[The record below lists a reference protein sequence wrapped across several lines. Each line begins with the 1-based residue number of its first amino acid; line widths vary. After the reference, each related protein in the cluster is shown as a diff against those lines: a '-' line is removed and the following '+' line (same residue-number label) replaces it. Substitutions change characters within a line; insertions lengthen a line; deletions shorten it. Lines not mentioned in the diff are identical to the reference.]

1 MRVSQTQRMVAGA
14 AAPLGD
20 FGRLMRRLHVD
31 GPLLGGLLLIS
42 AFGLFVLY
50 SAVGEN
56 LRLWMSQLVR
66 FGVALV
72 AMLVVAQLSPDF
84 LRRWTPLAY
93 VGGLVLLLL
102 VLLTGD
108 VIQGARRWLDLG
120 VRFQPSEIMKL
131 AVPMMAAWYLH
142 DRQIPPKVS
151 SLLLITVLIAVPTF
165 MIARQPDLGTSLLIA
180 ASGVIVVVLAGLS
193 VRLMLGLAVLSVP
206 GAMLLWTFMQD
217 YQRQRVLTLLDPNSD
232 PLGAGYN
239 IIQSKI
245 AIGSGGLF
253 GKGWTNGSQAQLE
266 FLPER
271 DTDFI
276 FAVMAEE
283 LGLLGV
289 LALIGLYMFVIGRG
303 LFIAIQA
310 GDTFSRLL
318 AGTISLTFFIYVFV
332 NTAMVTGL
340 VPVVGIP
347 LPLVSF
353 GGTSMVT
360 LMAGFGILM
369 SIHSHRKLLPH

>member
-1 MRVSQTQRMVAGA
+1 MRPSNTQQPFLGKAV
-14 AAPLGD
+14 PLRN
-20 FGRLMRRLHVD
+20 FGLIYRRLRID
-31 GPLLGGLLLIS
+31 GPLLGGILLIC
-42 AFGLFVLY
+42 ALGLVVLY

-56 LRLWMSQLVR
+56 MRLWTSQIVR
-66 FGVALV
+66 LGVALV
-72 AMLVVAQLSPDF
+72 AMLVAAQMSPDF
-84 LRRWTPLAY
+84 LRRWTPWGFL
-93 VGGLVLLLL
+93 GGTVLL
-102 VLLTGD
+102 VLVLTTGE
-108 VIQGARRWLDLG
+108 VGQGARRWLDLG
-120 VRFQPSEIMKL
+120 IRFQPSEIMKL

-142 DRQIPPKVS
+142 DRQMPPKAGQ
-151 SLLLITVLIAVPTF
+151 LLLLAVMILIPTLLIAS
-165 MIARQPDLGTSLLIA
+165 QPDLGTSLLIA
-180 ASGVIVVVLAGLS
+180 ASGVIVIVLAGLS
-193 VRLMLGLAVLSVP
+193 IRVMLGLAVLSVP
-206 GAMLLWTFMQD
+206 GAMLLWNFMQD
-217 YQRQRVLTLLDPNSD
+217 YQKQRVLTLLDPGSD

-266 FLPER
+266 YLPER

-276 FAVMAEE
+276 FAVMGEE

-289 LALIGLYMFVIGRG
+289 LALLCLYVFVIGRG
-303 LFIAIQA
+303 LYIAIQA
-310 GDTFSRLL
+310 HDTYSRLL
-318 AGTISLTFFIYVFV
+318 AGSISLTFFVYVFV

-340 VPVVGIP
+340 VPVVGVP

-360 LMAGFGILM
+360 LLAGFGILM

>member
-14 AAPLGD
+14 AAPLGN

-72 AMLVVAQLSPDF
+72 AMLIVAQLSPDF

-108 VIQGARRWLDLG
+108 VSQGARRWLDLG

-142 DRQIPPKVS
+142 DR
-151 SLLLITVLIAVPTF
+151 
-165 MIARQPDLGTSLLIA
+165 
-180 ASGVIVVVLAGLS
+180 
-193 VRLMLGLAVLSVP
+193 
-206 GAMLLWTFMQD
+206 
-217 YQRQRVLTLLDPNSD
+217 
-232 PLGAGYN
+232 
-239 IIQSKI
+239 
-245 AIGSGGLF
+245 
-253 GKGWTNGSQAQLE
+253 
-266 FLPER
+266 
-271 DTDFI
+271 
-276 FAVMAEE
+276 
-283 LGLLGV
+283 
-289 LALIGLYMFVIGRG
+289 
-303 LFIAIQA
+303 
-310 GDTFSRLL
+310 
-318 AGTISLTFFIYVFV
+318 
-332 NTAMVTGL
+332 
-340 VPVVGIP
+340 
-347 LPLVSF
+347 
-353 GGTSMVT
+353 
-360 LMAGFGILM
+360 
-369 SIHSHRKLLPH
+369 